1 MGGRYRR
8 GPSPAHISADPI
20 SCSSRP
26 PSTMGRDPIKPCASV
41 ARYDR
46 AVTM

>member
-1 MGGRYRR
+1 MSGRYRR
-8 GPSPAHISADPI
+8 GPSPAHISAVPN
-20 SCSSRP
+20 SPSSRP
-26 PSTMGRDPIKPCASV
+26 HSTMGPDPIKPCASV